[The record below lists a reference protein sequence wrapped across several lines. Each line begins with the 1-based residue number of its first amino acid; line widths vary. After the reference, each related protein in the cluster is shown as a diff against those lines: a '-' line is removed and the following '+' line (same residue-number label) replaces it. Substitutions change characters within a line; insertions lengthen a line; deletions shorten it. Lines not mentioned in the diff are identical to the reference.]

1 MKRLTKGRRTHN
13 YTYVHKHALAMDPSL
28 TVQQLNRKSI
38 QYRKTVLSIIKHGGA
53 GHTGGSLSSIDILNA
68 LYNRILRLSPA
79 TFQNPNRDRFVQ
91 SKGHSVEALYTV
103 LADRGFFPQSDLETL
118 NRFGSHFIGH
128 PTRQVNGVEQNTG
141 ALGHGMS
148 FAVGSAL
155 AAKLDRK
162 DFRVFVLLG
171 DGELAE
177 GSNWEA
183 AMTAGHY
190 RLDNLVV
197 IVDRN
202 GLQITGPTEEVVELE
217 PLDLKFD
224 AFGFAVRECDGNSIP
239 ELLAQLES
247 VPFAAGQPSLLL
259 AKTRKGC
266 GVSFMENSVRWH
278 HRVPGDQ
285 EFEQAIQELEK
296 AEALL
301 V

>member
-1 MKRLTKGRRTHN
+1 MHSCVLTPQPMKSPLT
-13 YTYVHKHALAMDPSL
+13 L
-28 TVQQLNRKSI
+28 QQLQRKSLH
-38 QYRKTVLSIIKHGGA
+38 YRKTVLSIIKHGGA

-79 TFQNPNRDRFVQ
+79 TFQDPNRDRFVQ

-103 LADRGFFPQSDLETL
+103 LADRGFFLPSDLETL
-118 NRFGSHFIGH
+118 NRFGSPFIGH
-128 PTRQVNGVEQNTG
+128 PTRHVNGVEQNTG

-155 AAKLDRK
+155 AAKLDGK

-183 AMTAGHY
+183 AMTASHY

-202 GLQITGPTEEVVELE
+202 GLQITGPTEEVVKLE
-217 PLDLKFD
+217 PLDSKFD

-239 ELLAQLES
+239 ELLAHLES

-266 GVSFMENSVRWH
+266 GISFMENSVRWH
-278 HRVPGDQ
+278 HRVPSDQ

-296 AEALL
+296 AEALI

>member
-1 MKRLTKGRRTHN
+1 
-13 YTYVHKHALAMDPSL
+13 MDPAL
-28 TVQQLNRKSI
+28 TVQQLKRKSL
-38 QYRKTVLSIIKHGGA
+38 QYRKTVLSIIKQGGA
-53 GHTGGSLSSIDILNA
+53 GHTGGSLSSIDILNT

-79 TFQNPNRDRFVQ
+79 TFQDPNRDRFVQ

-128 PTRQVNGVEQNTG
+128 PTRHVNGVEQNTG

-155 AAKLDRK
+155 AAKLDGK

-217 PLDLKFD
+217 PLDLKFN

-239 ELLAQLES
+239 ELLTHLES

-278 HRVPGDQ
+278 HRVPTDQ
-285 EFEQAIQELEK
+285 EFDQAIQELEK
-296 AEALL
+296 AEASI

>member
-1 MKRLTKGRRTHN
+1 
-13 YTYVHKHALAMDPSL
+13 MDPAL
-28 TVQQLNRKSI
+28 TIQQLNRKSI
-38 QYRKTVLSIIKHGGA
+38 QYRKTVLSIIRHGGA
-53 GHTGGSLSSIDILNA
+53 GHTGGSLSSIDILNT

-79 TFQNPNRDRFVQ
+79 TFQDPNRDRFVQ

-128 PTRQVNGVEQNTG
+128 PTRHVIGVEQNTG

-155 AAKLDRK
+155 AAKLDGK

-190 RLDNLVV
+190 RLHTLGVL
-197 IVDRN
+197 VDRN
-202 GLQITGPTEEVVELE
+202 GLQITAPTEEVVRLE
-217 PLDLKFD
+217 PLHLKFE
-224 AFGFAVRECDGNSIP
+224 AFGFAVCECDGNSLP
-239 ELLAQLES
+239 ELLAHLES
-247 VPFAAGQPSLLL
+247 VPFAAGEAGLFFAERP
-259 AKTRKGC
+259 KG
-266 GVSFMENSVRWH
+266 G
-278 HRVPGDQ
+278 
-285 EFEQAIQELEK
+285 
-296 AEALL
+296 
-301 V
+301 

>member
-1 MKRLTKGRRTHN
+1 MLNERELQIKSVEYRRT
-13 YTYVHKHALAMDPSL
+13 L
-28 TVQQLNRKSI
+28 
-38 QYRKTVLSIIKHGGA
+38 LSIIKASGA
-53 GHTGGSLSSIDILNA
+53 GHTGGDLSCIDILNV
-68 LYNRILRLSPA
+68 LYNRIMRVSPE
-79 TFQNPNRDRFVQ
+79 TFRGPEHDHYIQ
-91 SKGHSVEALYTV
+91 SKGHCAEALFTV
-103 LADRGFFPQSDLETL
+103 LADRGFYPRSELDTL

-128 PTRQVNGVEQNTG
+128 PTRKVNGVEQNTG
-141 ALGHGMS
+141 ALGRGL
-148 FAVGSAL
+148 AVATGIAL
-155 AAKLDRK
+155 AGKLDHK
-162 DFRVFVLLG
+162 DFRVFALLG

-202 GLQITGPTEEVVELE
+202 GLQITGPTEEVVRLE
-217 PLDLKFD
+217 PLHLKFE
-224 AFGFAVRECDGNSIP
+224 AFGFAVCECDGNSIP
-239 ELLAQLES
+239 ELLAHLES

-278 HRVPGDQ
+278 HRVPTDQ
-285 EFEQAIQELEK
+285 EFEQAIRELEK
-296 AEALL
+296 AEALI

>member
-1 MKRLTKGRRTHN
+1 MKPPM
-13 YTYVHKHALAMDPSL
+13 VLAPTL
-28 TVQQLNRKSI
+28 QQLRLKSLH
-38 QYRKTVLSIIKHGGA
+38 YRKTVLSIIKQAGA
-53 GHTGGSLSSIDILNA
+53 GHTGGSLSSIDILNV

-79 TFQNPNRDRFVQ
+79 SFQDPNRDRFVQ

-103 LADRGFFPQSDLETL
+103 LADRGFFPRSELNTL

-128 PTRQVNGVEQNTG
+128 PTRHVNGVEQNTG
-141 ALGHGMS
+141 ALGHGLS
-148 FAVGSAL
+148 FSVGSAL
-155 AAKLDRK
+155 AGKIDRRSY
-162 DFRVFVLLG
+162 RVFILLG

-202 GLQITGPTEEVVELE
+202 GLQISGPTEDVVQLE
-217 PLDLKFD
+217 PLGSKFE
-224 AFGFAVRECDGNSIP
+224 AFRFAVRECNGNNIP
-239 ELLAQLES
+239 ELLAHLES
-247 VPFAAGQPSLLL
+247 VPFVPGQPSLLL

-278 HRVPGDQ
+278 HRVPTDQ
-285 EFEQAIQELEK
+285 EFEQAIEELEK
-296 AEALL
+296 AEVA
-301 V
+301 VT

>member
-1 MKRLTKGRRTHN
+1 
-13 YTYVHKHALAMDPSL
+13 MDPAL
-28 TVQQLNRKSI
+28 TIQQLNRKSI

-79 TFQNPNRDRFVQ
+79 TFQDPNRDRFVQ

-103 LADRGFFPQSDLETL
+103 LADRGFFPQSELETL

-128 PTRQVNGVEQNTG
+128 PTRHVNGVEQNTG

-162 DFRVFVLLG
+162 DFRVFALLG

-183 AMTAGHY
+183 AMTAAHY
-190 RLDNLVV
+190 RLDNLTA

-202 GLQITGPTEEVVELE
+202 GLQITGSTEDVVQLE
-217 PLDLKFD
+217 PLEQKFT
-224 AFGFAVRECDGNSIP
+224 AFGFSVRSCNGNDIP
-239 ELLAQLES
+239 DLVRTLEA
-247 VPFAAGQPSLLL
+247 VPFTPGKPSLVL
-259 AKTRKGC
+259 AKTRKGK
-266 GVSFMENSVRWH
+266 GISFMDNVAKWH
-278 HRVPGDQ
+278 HGVPSND
-285 EFEQAIQELEK
+285 EFGRAMAELEA
-296 AEALL
+296 AEAAIL
-301 V
+301 

>member
-1 MKRLTKGRRTHN
+1 MQN
-13 YTYVHKHALAMDPSL
+13 MDPSL
-28 TVQQLNRKSI
+28 TIRDLQLKSI
-38 QYRKTVLSIIKHGGA
+38 QYRKTVLSIIKHAGA
-53 GHTGGSLSSIDILNA
+53 GHTGGSLSSVDILNV

-79 TFQNPNRDRFVQ
+79 NFQDSNRDRFVQ

-103 LADRGFFPQSDLETL
+103 LAERGFFPESELDTL

-128 PTRQVNGVEQNTG
+128 PTRHVNGVEQNTG

-155 AAKLDRK
+155 AAKIDRRSY
-162 DFRVFVLLG
+162 RVFTLLG

-183 AMTAGHY
+183 AMCAGHY

-202 GLQITGPTEEVVELE
+202 GLQITGPTEEVVGLE
-217 PLDLKFD
+217 PLREKFD

-239 ELLAQLES
+239 ELLTHLES
-247 VPFAAGQPSLLL
+247 VPFASGQPSLLL

-266 GVSFMENSVRWH
+266 GISFMENSVRWH
-278 HRVPGDQ
+278 HRVPNNQ

-296 AEALL
+296 AEASIA
-301 V
+301 

>member
-1 MKRLTKGRRTHN
+1 
-13 YTYVHKHALAMDPSL
+13 MDPSL
-28 TVQQLNRKSI
+28 NLQQLKLKSI

-53 GHTGGSLSSIDILNA
+53 GHTGGSLSNIDILNV

-79 TFQNPNRDRFVQ
+79 TFRDLNRDRLVQ

-103 LADRGFFPQSDLETL
+103 LADRGFFPQSELDTL
-118 NRFGSHFIGH
+118 NRFGSNFIGH
-128 PTRQVNGVEQNTG
+128 PTRHVNGVEQNTG

-155 AAKLDRK
+155 AAKIDRK
-162 DFRVFVLLG
+162 DYRVFALLG

-197 IVDRN
+197 VIDRN
-202 GLQITGPTEEVVELE
+202 GLQITGPTEEVVRLE
-217 PLDLKFD
+217 PLHLKFE

-239 ELLAQLES
+239 ELLAHLES
-247 VPFAAGQPSLLL
+247 VPFVAGQPSLLL

-266 GVSFMENSVRWH
+266 GISFMENSVRWH
-278 HRVPGDQ
+278 HRVPTDQ

-296 AEALL
+296 AEAS
-301 V
+301 VA

>member
-1 MKRLTKGRRTHN
+1 
-13 YTYVHKHALAMDPSL
+13 MDPAL
-28 TVQQLNRKSI
+28 TVQQLKRKSL
-38 QYRKTVLSIIKHGGA
+38 QYRKTVLSIIKQGGA
-53 GHTGGSLSSIDILNA
+53 GHTGGSLSSIDILNT

-79 TFQNPNRDRFVQ
+79 TFQDPNRDRFVQ

-128 PTRQVNGVEQNTG
+128 PTRHVNGVEQNTG

-148 FAVGSAL
+148 FAVGCAL
-155 AAKLDRK
+155 AAKLDGK

-239 ELLAQLES
+239 ELLAHLES

-278 HRVPGDQ
+278 HRVPTDQ

-296 AEALL
+296 AEALI

>member
-1 MKRLTKGRRTHN
+1 MEPPK
-13 YTYVHKHALAMDPSL
+13 
-28 TVQQLNRKSI
+28 TVQQLKLKSL

-53 GHTGGSLSSIDILNA
+53 GHTGGSLSSIDILNV

-79 TFQNPNRDRFVQ
+79 TFQDPNHDRFVQ

-103 LADRGFFPQSDLETL
+103 LADLAFFPQSELDTL

-128 PTRQVNGVEQNTG
+128 PTRHVNGVEQNTG
-141 ALGHGMS
+141 ALGHGLS
-148 FAVGSAL
+148 FSVGSAL
-155 AAKLDRK
+155 AGKIDRRSY
-162 DFRVFVLLG
+162 RVFTLLG

-197 IVDRN
+197 IIDRN
-202 GLQITGPTEEVVELE
+202 GLQITGPTEEVVQLE
-217 PLDLKFD
+217 PLGSKFE
-224 AFGFAVRECDGNSIP
+224 AFRFAVRECDGNNIP
-239 ELLAQLES
+239 ELLAHLES
-247 VPFAAGQPSLLL
+247 VPFVSGQPSLLL

-266 GVSFMENSVRWH
+266 GISFMENSVRWH
-278 HRVPGDQ
+278 HRVPSDQ

-296 AEALL
+296 AEAA
-301 V
+301 VA

>member
-1 MKRLTKGRRTHN
+1 MD
-13 YTYVHKHALAMDPSL
+13 LAL
-28 TVQQLNRKSI
+28 TVQQLKRKSL
-38 QYRKTVLSIIKHGGA
+38 QYRKTVLSIIKQGGA
-53 GHTGGSLSSIDILNA
+53 GHTGGSLSSIDILNT

-79 TFQNPNRDRFVQ
+79 TFQDPNRDRFVQ

-128 PTRQVNGVEQNTG
+128 PTRHVNGVEQNTG

-155 AAKLDRK
+155 AAKLDGK

-190 RLDNLVV
+190 RLANLVV

-217 PLDLKFD
+217 PLDLKFN

-239 ELLAQLES
+239 ELLAHLES
-247 VPFAAGQPSLLL
+247 VPFADGQPSLLL

-278 HRVPGDQ
+278 HRVPTDQ
-285 EFEQAIQELEK
+285 EFDQAIRELEK
-296 AEALL
+296 AEALI